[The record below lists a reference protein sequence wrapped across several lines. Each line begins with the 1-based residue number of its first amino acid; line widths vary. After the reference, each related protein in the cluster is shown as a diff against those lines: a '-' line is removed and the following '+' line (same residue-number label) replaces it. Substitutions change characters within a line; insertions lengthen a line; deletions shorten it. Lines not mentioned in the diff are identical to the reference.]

1 MDLSSEWLPE
11 DLALDW
17 PLVAMQEEQAVCV
30 WSVMVLLPPPLQLV
44 H

>member
-17 PLVAMQEEQAVCV
+17 PLVGMQEEQAERDR
-30 WSVMVLLPPPLQLV
+30 LIIRR
-44 H
+44 